1 MNGKK
6 GQGSMPT
13 YKVKVEKNLWATMR
27 DGVRLSAD
35 IYRPDSDCKFPVLVL
50 RTPYNKMG
58 ELPLTETEFFP
69 PRGYVVV
76 LQDTRGRFGSEGE
89 FYPLIYEGQDGYDTI
104 EWAAELPWS
113 NGIVG
118 TVGQSYLGLVQY
130 AVASTRPP
138 HLKAQCPVSGP
149 VTLYADFIYHTGG
162 ALELGWILPY
172 FIFMA
177 FNTAERKA
185 LGADFLSRLKDFVII
200 TPKTIIPGLKDF
212 WYHHLPVMDWGR
224 LLGEASPFFEDFLK
238 HPTQGPYW
246 WFSELGRQYQ
256 NTNTPMLH
264 VGSWYDSFQ
273 YDTLTQFCGIQQHA
287 MTPETRSSQKLLMG
301 PWAHLLPYSVP
312 TTRGTGD
319 IDFGPESRIELH
331 EIQVRWFDYWLKGIK
346 NGIMEEPP
354 IRIFVMGNNVW
365 RDEYEWPL
373 ARTQYTPYYF
383 RSKGKANSDKGD
395 GILSP
400 EPPADEPADHY
411 IYDPYQPVP
420 TLGGNTLGIA
430 MGVFDQ
436 RPVES
441 MPNVLVYTSPPL
453 EKDLEVTG
461 PIRVE
466 LFASSSAP
474 DTDFTAKL
482 VDVRPDGY
490 GQNIADGIIRAR
502 YRNSLTY
509 PSLLRPGEI
518 YEFTIDL
525 WATSHVFKTGHRIRV
540 DISSSNFPRFD
551 RNPNTGNRINT
562 DRELRSAEQR
572 IFHDSKYPSHI
583 LLPVIPG

>member
-1 MNGKK
+1 
-6 GQGSMPT
+6 
-13 YKVKVEKNLWATMR
+13 
-27 DGVRLSAD
+27 
-35 IYRPDSDCKFPVLVL
+35 
-50 RTPYNKMG
+50 
-58 ELPLTETEFFP
+58 
-69 PRGYVVV
+69 
-76 LQDTRGRFGSEGE
+76 
-89 FYPLIYEGQDGYDTI
+89 
-104 EWAAELPWS
+104 
-113 NGIVG
+113 
-118 TVGQSYLGLVQY
+118 
-130 AVASTRPP
+130 
-138 HLKAQCPVSGP
+138 
-149 VTLYADFIYHTGG
+149 
-162 ALELGWILPY
+162 
-172 FIFMA
+172 
-177 FNTAERKA
+177 
-185 LGADFLSRLKDFVII
+185 
-200 TPKTIIPGLKDF
+200 
-212 WYHHLPVMDWGR
+212 
-224 LLGEASPFFEDFLK
+224 
-238 HPTQGPYW
+238 
-246 WFSELGRQYQ
+246 
-256 NTNTPMLH
+256 
-264 VGSWYDSFQ
+264 
-273 YDTLTQFCGIQQHA
+273 